1 MNYQEE
7 VNMPVKKLK
16 DFLNKHE
23 IKYVSVA
30 HSPAYTAQE
39 IAARVHIRGKKLAKT
54 VMVLV
59 NGKMAM
65 AVLPAS
71 QKVDFDYFRK
81 EIGAENV
88 SLASEEEFKGMFP
101 DCEVGAMPPF
111 GNLYDMDVFADSGL
125 AEDDEIAFS
134 AGTHTELIKLPF
146 VDFKRLVKPRI
157 VRLT

>member
-1 MNYQEE
+1 
-7 VNMPVKKLK
+7 MPVKKLK
-16 DFLNKHE
+16 DFLNE
-23 IKYVSVA
+23 NEVKYVSVA

-39 IAARVHIRGKKLAKT
+39 IAARVHIKGRKLAKT
-54 VMVLV
+54 VMVTV

-71 QKVDFDYFRK
+71 YKVDFDYFRK
-81 EIGAENV
+81 EIGADDI

-111 GNLYDMDVFADSGL
+111 GNLYNMDVFADQSL
-125 AEDDEIAFS
+125 AEDDEIAFN

-146 VDFKRLVKPRI
+146 IDYKKLVKPRI

>member
-1 MNYQEE
+1 
-7 VNMPVKKLK
+7 MPVKKLK
-16 DFLNKHE
+16 DYLNKHE

-39 IAARVHIRGKKLAKT
+39 IAARVHIKGKKLAKT

-59 NGKMAM
+59 DGKMAM

-71 QKVDFDYFRK
+71 RKVDFDYFRK
-81 EIGAENV
+81 EIGAANV
-88 SLASEEEFKGMFP
+88 GLASEEEFQGMFP

-111 GNLYDMDVFADSGL
+111 GNLYGMDVFADVSI

-134 AGTHTELIKLPF
+134 AGTHTELIKLPYM
-146 VDFKRLVKPRI
+146 DFKRLVKPRI

>member
-1 MNYQEE
+1 
-7 VNMPVKKLK
+7 MPVKKLR

-23 IKYVSVA
+23 VKYVSVA
-30 HSPAYTAQE
+30 HSPAYTAQD
-39 IAARVHIRGKKLAKT
+39 IAARVHIKGKRLAKT
-54 VMVLV
+54 VIVTV

-71 QKVDFDYFRK
+71 SKVDFDYFRK
-81 EIGAENV
+81 EIGADSV
-88 SLASEEEFKGMFP
+88 SLASEEEFKGLFP

-111 GNLYDMDVFADSGL
+111 GNLYGMDVYADEGL
-125 AEDDEIAFS
+125 VEDEEIAFS

-146 VDFKRLVKPRI
+146 MDFKRLVKPRI

>member
-1 MNYQEE
+1 
-7 VNMPVKKLK
+7 MPVKKLR

-39 IAARVHIRGKKLAKT
+39 IAARVHIKGRKLAKT
-54 VMVLV
+54 VMVTV
-59 NGKMAM
+59 NGKLAM

-71 QKVDFDYFRK
+71 RKVDIDYFRK
-81 EIGAENV
+81 EIGADDVE
-88 SLASEEEFKGMFP
+88 LASEEEFKGMFP
-101 DCEVGAMPPF
+101 DCEIGAMPPF
-111 GNLYDMDVFADSGL
+111 GNLYGMDVFADQSL
-125 AEDDEIAFS
+125 IEDDEIAFS

-146 VDFKRLVKPRI
+146 IDYKRLVKPRI